1 MCRASQNEV
10 SVAGHSHQGNL
21 LGFHNVKPNSR
32 AAKLTAIMPVP
43 PRCTAPAPFFPVA
56 EVPVVFASSCF
67 ARASKASKVFA
78 LDSFAFA
85 AKTMPSPQWPIWR
98 QYAQI
103 GEVSFTWTVYV
114 GNVVAFAL
122 TGMLTGFHNVSDT

>member
-1 MCRASQNEV
+1 MLR
-10 SVAGHSHQGNL
+10 
-21 LGFHNVKPNSR
+21 FHNVKPRSK
-32 AAKLTAIMPVP
+32 AAKTMGITPVP
-43 PRCTAPAPFFPVA
+43 PRRTAPAPFFPVP
-56 EVPVVFASSCF
+56 EEPVIFVALPSCF

-85 AKTMPSPQWPIWR
+85 AKTMPPPQWPVWR

-103 GEVSFTWTVYV
+103 GEVSFTWTVNV

-122 TGMLTGFHNVSDT
+122 TGMLTELNGVSDTWAA

>member
-1 MCRASQNEV
+1 M
-10 SVAGHSHQGNL
+10 
-21 LGFHNVKPNSR
+21 LGFHSVRPRSR
-32 AAKLTAIMPVP
+32 PATPTAIMPVP
-43 PRCTAPAPFFPVA
+43 PRRTAPAPFFPVA
-56 EVPVVFASSCF
+56 EVDAVEFEPLCF

-85 AKTMPSPQWPIWR
+85 AKTIPPPQWPVWR

-122 TGMLTGFHNVSDT
+122 AGMLTELYGVSDT